1 MASSH
6 LRGRGADDAPGQAMV
21 EFALVFPIFVGVV
34 IGIFVLGIA
43 IFYQQQLTNAAREA
57 ARYAVIHSAT
67 AQCPTV
73 SWHDPQ
79 GPATSYNRCDHPAEG
94 WPDMVGHARAK
105 VWGMDRANVYVSACW
120 SGYQNALGNIDQ
132 PPEDTLTT
140 PPTPNTFVD
149 CTIGG
154 FDPHSQTDSIT
165 CPPPATT
172 PADDTASNLARSAPL
187 HNTNRVTVYVCY
199 PWQPPLSGF
208 LGIPNVMTFR
218 AVLSEVIHHQQ

>member
-1 MASSH
+1 
-6 LRGRGADDAPGQAMV
+6 MV
-21 EFALVFPIFVGVV
+21 EFALVFPIFVAVML
-34 IGIFVLGIA
+34 GIFVLGIA

-57 ARYAVIHSAT
+57 ARYAVIHSST

-73 SWHDPQ
+73 SWHDPI
-79 GPATSYNRCDHPAEG
+79 PAARPNSYNRCDHPAEG

-105 VWGMDRANVYVSACW
+105 VWGIDRAAVSISACW
-120 SGYQNALGNIDQ
+120 SGYQSAVGDMDQ
-132 PPEDTLTT
+132 PPEDSLTT

-154 FDPHSQTDSIT
+154 LNPHTQTDSIP
-165 CPPPATT
+165 CPAPATT
-172 PADDTASNLARSAPL
+172 SADDTASNDARSTPL
-187 HNTNRVTVYVCY
+187 HNTNRETVYVCY

-218 AVLSEVIHHQQ
+218 AVLSEVLHYQQ